1 MDRKRLEKLKITT
14 DKRLVIGEVFFE
26 YQTGEAILFLRGY
39 SKHWYG
45 NKLVTIK
52 DYVIDEW
59 DDPLEIATAFL
70 NEYVD

>member
-26 YQTGEAILFLRGY
+26 HQTGETVLFLRTY
-39 SKHWYG
+39 SRHWYG
-45 NKLVTIK
+45 NKLVTTK